1 MSCLMG
7 QTSELTGSEGW
18 VVQTTDMRDPYCQRS
33 QRKESKRRIEMK
45 HARQHLH
52 DAVLDQTMLEN
63 RKEKLILTKH
73 PNMQEPIIQLIIPTS
88 PTPHPPTFLALPR
101 LLSPFPTWMKHA
113 LPRFQSLERSQVPTI
128 FSSKGGFVVFH
139 RQVIADRQSV
149 IIGFRGRNEVCC
161 RCSEPDLYWS

>member
-1 MSCLMG
+1 MPNRECILDIKTRCEIDRWWVARHKMTVVGDRQMPCLLG
-7 QTSELTGSEGW
+7 QTSELANSEGW

-73 PNMQEPIIQLIIPTS
+73 PNIQEPIIQLIIPTS
-88 PTPHPPTFLALPR
+88 QPLIPLSSLPFLVCSLHSP
-101 LLSPFPTWMKHA
+101 SGGNTPFPD
-113 LPRFQSLERSQVPTI
+113 
-128 FSSKGGFVVFH
+128 SK
-139 RQVIADRQSV
+139 A
-149 IIGFRGRNEVCC
+149 
-161 RCSEPDLYWS
+161 